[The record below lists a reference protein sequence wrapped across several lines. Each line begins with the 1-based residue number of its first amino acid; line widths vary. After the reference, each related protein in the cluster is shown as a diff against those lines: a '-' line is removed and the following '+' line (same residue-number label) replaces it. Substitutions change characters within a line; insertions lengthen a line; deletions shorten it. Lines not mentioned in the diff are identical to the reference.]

1 MAKKKE
7 ISNEDAIRRGITNAN
22 LNEESFK
29 IVIVEVFVL
38 SGLAGGYTHSW
49 LVFGVLFIVLGVA
62 VFIPP
67 LTKPLMVAFSVGWGA
82 LGWVIGVAIGSLG
95 ASIVIAII
103 FFLGGLLGNFQA
115 IEYMKDISEES

>member
-49 LVFGVLFIVLGVA
+49 LGFGVLFIVLGVA

>member
-115 IEYMKDISEES
+115 IEYMKDISEEG